1 MKKILLSMLLAASA
15 VNVFAQKDSTV
26 LSVTYQTTFQRFE
39 EDDSVSKDLSRLDIG
54 VRSSQFISVVSEWFM
69 KNREQLAAKE
79 QRIKS
84 PYVGY
89 SIFMNTAYKN
99 MPEQGIVSVI
109 HMPGWVTVRD
119 SVANLFEWNLVE
131 GDSTIC
137 NYPCRKAT
145 TTFRGR
151 DWTVWYTLDIP
162 YNDGPWRF
170 GGLPGLIL
178 SAKESEGIF
187 SFNAIGIENGDG
199 HSFEFPAYKNKKVV
213 TPKRAE
219 ELCILEGEDNDAY
232 MSLMTGFQMKTTAAY
247 DANGNPVPIVPKH
260 AVLIERTPKKPKKK

>member
-15 VNVFAQKDSTV
+15 VNVFAQKESTV

-109 HMPGWVTVRD
+109 HMPGWVTVQD

-137 NYPCRKAT
+137 NYP
-145 TTFRGR
+145 
-151 DWTVWYTLDIP
+151 
-162 YNDGPWRF
+162 DGPWRF